1 MFLSFYDPFLPF
13 AVYWPAGS
21 TLVAVEPRAFE
32 TMSKALTRNT
42 NCHPYKDAAGAVL
55 LCADA
60 LAFASAIK
68 SVHWCLTFL
77 RKWEEVWH
85 SSVPEHLN

>member
-42 NCHPYKDAAGAVL
+42 NCHPFKDAAGAVL

-60 LAFASAIK
+60 LAFASALK
-68 SVHWCLTFL
+68 SVHWWHLLLLT
-77 RKWEEVWH
+77 WEEGVT
-85 SSVPEHLN
+85 PRFLNI